1 MARKK
6 FAPEELRAF
15 RTAVVLEVCPIS
27 PETPKEKDPPGPGVG
42 VGVVG
47 PGVGVRVGVAVGVPV
62 GVAGPWLITSSTRLV
77 AASAE
82 LKSYPFDAVASMA
95 SDIKEPALDA
105 TCEVMSTSI
114 QLFTELGVKV
124 VSMEPFAGRVL

>member
-27 PETPKEKDPPGPGVG
+27 PDTPKEKDPPGPGVG
-42 VGVVG
+42 VGVPG

-62 GVAGPWLITSSTRLV
+62 GVAVGVAVGVGPPAPPLQLTTSSRRFEV
-77 AASAE
+77 ASSE
-82 LKSYPFDAVASMA
+82 LKRYPS
-95 SDIKEPALDA
+95 
-105 TCEVMSTSI
+105 
-114 QLFTELGVKV
+114 
-124 VSMEPFAGRVL
+124 PF